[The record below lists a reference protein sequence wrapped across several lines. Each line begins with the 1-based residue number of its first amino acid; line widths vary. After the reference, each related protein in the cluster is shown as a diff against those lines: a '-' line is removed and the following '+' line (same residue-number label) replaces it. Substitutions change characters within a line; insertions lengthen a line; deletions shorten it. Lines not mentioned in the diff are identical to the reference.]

1 MATGILQGLRAVL
14 IYIIS
19 DAWYCESDSAQ
30 CRFNKKKV
38 CVSIRKIQHM
48 CFFLGFTRFKGFGSL
63 LVIGCVLLFTVG
75 RGRSAEKKFG

>member
-30 CRFNKKKV
+30 CKSNKKYVNLYVKFNQ
-38 CVSIRKIQHM
+38 CVSLQALPNLRA
-48 CFFLGFTRFKGFGSL
+48 
-63 LVIGCVLLFTVG
+63 LVHYW
-75 RGRSAEKKFG
+75 